1 MGYNEGERNMD
12 KIQAENW
19 LERAEETYA
28 AADAE
33 LTEAKRGKDK
43 KEAKEVVAWAKEQI
57 EKASEAVLLCQI
69 NLSELAVEEAQIS
82 EVELPQEV
90 LEE

>member
-1 MGYNEGERNMD
+1 MD

>member
-1 MGYNEGERNMD
+1 MND
-12 KIQAENW
+12 IQAREW

-43 KEAKEVVAWAKEQI
+43 KEAKEVLAWAKEQI

-69 NLSELAVEEAQIS
+69 NLSEVIDDSGVEAQMPKLS
-82 EVELPQEV
+82 EDNEEV
-90 LEE
+90 LTQV

>member
-1 MGYNEGERNMD
+1 MD
-12 KIQAENW
+12 KMQAENW

-82 EVELPQEV
+82 EVEIPQEV

>member
-69 NLSELAVEEAQIS
+69 NFEEAQIS

>member
-1 MGYNEGERNMD
+1 MD

-69 NLSELAVEEAQIS
+69 S
-82 EVELPQEV
+82 EVELPQE

>member
-69 NLSELAVEEAQIS
+69 NLSEAQIS
-82 EVELPQEV
+82 EVEV

>member
-1 MGYNEGERNMD
+1 MD
-12 KIQAENW
+12 KIEAGEW

-33 LTEAKRGKDK
+33 LTEAKRGKEK
-43 KEAKEVVAWAKEQI
+43 KEAKEVLAWAKEQI

-69 NLSELAVEEAQIS
+69 NLSEVIDSTPEVFEEEAQIS
-82 EVELPQEV
+82 EEEVTPILAQE
-90 LEE
+90 

>member
-1 MGYNEGERNMD
+1 MD
-12 KIQAENW
+12 KMQAENW

>member
-1 MGYNEGERNMD
+1 MGHNEGERNMD

-82 EVELPQEV
+82 EVEIPQEV

>member
-1 MGYNEGERNMD
+1 MD

-19 LERAEETYA
+19 LVRAEETYA

-90 LEE
+90 MEE

>member
-1 MGYNEGERNMD
+1 MD
-12 KIQAENW
+12 KMQAENW

-69 NLSELAVEEAQIS
+69 NFSDAQIS
-82 EVELPQEV
+82 EVELPQE

>member
-1 MGYNEGERNMD
+1 MD

-19 LERAEETYA
+19 LVRAEETYA

-82 EVELPQEV
+82 EVEIPQEV

>member
-12 KIQAENW
+12 KMQAENW

-69 NLSELAVEEAQIS
+69 NLSEAQIS
-82 EVELPQEV
+82 EVEV

>member
-1 MGYNEGERNMD
+1 MD

-19 LERAEETYA
+19 LVRAEETYA

-69 NLSELAVEEAQIS
+69 C
-82 EVELPQEV
+82 EVEL
-90 LEE
+90 EE

>member
-1 MGYNEGERNMD
+1 MGHNEGERNMD

-19 LERAEETYA
+19 LVRAEETYA

-69 NLSELAVEEAQIS
+69 NLSEAQIS
-82 EVELPQEV
+82 EVEV

>member
-1 MGYNEGERNMD
+1 MD

-82 EVELPQEV
+82 EVEIPQEV

>member
-12 KIQAENW
+12 KMQAENW

-69 NLSELAVEEAQIS
+69 NLSELADDAQIS

>member
-1 MGYNEGERNMD
+1 MD

-19 LERAEETYA
+19 LVRAEETYA

>member
-1 MGYNEGERNMD
+1 MD

-43 KEAKEVVAWAKEQI
+43 KEAKEVVVWAKEQI

>member
-1 MGYNEGERNMD
+1 MD

-57 EKASEAVLLCQI
+57 E
-69 NLSELAVEEAQIS
+69 
-82 EVELPQEV
+82 
-90 LEE
+90 